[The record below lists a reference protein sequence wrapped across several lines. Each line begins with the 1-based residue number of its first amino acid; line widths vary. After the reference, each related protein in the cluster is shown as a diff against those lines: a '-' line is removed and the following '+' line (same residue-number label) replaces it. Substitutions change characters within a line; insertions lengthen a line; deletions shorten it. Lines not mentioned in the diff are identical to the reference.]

1 MSRVLSC
8 PWILRAA
15 ALSVLGLAGCGRGD
29 TPQVS
34 QLPPVGAA
42 MNAPAE
48 LPQPME
54 PAEPQYVGMSAC
66 GECHAAETAAWT
78 GSHHDLAMAPANDGT
93 VLGDFDDTSF
103 THGGVESRFYRRDGR
118 FFVHT
123 DGPDGELAEFE
134 LKWTFG
140 WDPLQQYLVEFPDG
154 RLQALGV
161 AWDTRAPGAGG
172 QRWFHVYGDEII
184 PAGDELHWT
193 MPAQNWNYM
202 CADCHS
208 TGYRKNYAP
217 ESDTFASTWSDV
229 NVACEACHGPG
240 SVHVARAREA
250 RLAEGHGFP
259 LSFAQPERRRVLREG
274 ATTVSIVGGDEG
286 AMQVESCGRC
296 HARRAPL
303 AADYRHGA
311 PLLDTYLPALLS
323 ESLYFADGQILD
335 EVFEY
340 GSFRQSKMY
349 QAGVVCSDCHEP
361 HSLQLRADGNAV
373 CAQCHVASH
382 YEVSSHS
389 HHEPGPDAPG
399 CVDCHMPARNYM
411 VVDPR
416 RDHSFRVP
424 RPDLSVELGV
434 TNACASCH
442 ADQADEWSAA
452 AVRGWL
458 GRDAQGLQD
467 FAHAFAEGRAGR
479 IAAADSLRRI
489 IADREQP
496 AIVRA
501 TALELLQ
508 SYPGAESLELAALSL
523 EDPDPAV
530 RGAALGLVGET
541 PMEQRLEL
549 LKHRWS
555 DPVLAVRIEAARML
569 AGLDPRGLDENAR
582 RQFAAALDEYIAAQN
597 ASLDRPASRL
607 NLGNLYAQGGDAVL
621 AERQYRAAVALDPS
635 FEPAYVN
642 LADLLFRVGDESA
655 AGAALAEGLAL
666 LPDSALLNHAM
677 GLHQIR
683 LDDTAAAMASLA
695 RAVELAPRNTRLSYV
710 YAVALT
716 DQGRREEAITLLERA
731 HEIREVDQ
739 DVLHALVGVH
749 LQSGNIEAA
758 SVYLSKLQRL
768 RPWDTQIEQLLRRL
782 GNAS

>member
-1 MSRVLSC
+1 MPLTWMLHAV
-8 PWILRAA
+8 
-15 ALSVLGLAGCGRGD
+15 ALLAIALAGCDRGD
-29 TPQVS
+29 APQTS
-34 QLPPVGAA
+34 QLPPAGPGVDT
-42 MNAPAE
+42 PV
-48 LPQPME
+48 E
-54 PAEPQYVGMSAC
+54 PAAPQYVGLAAC
-66 GECHAAETAAWT
+66 GECHVAEMAAWT
-78 GSHHDLAMAPANDGT
+78 GSHHDLAMAPADEIT
-93 VLGDFDDTSF
+93 VLGDFNDVTF
-103 THGGVESRFYRRDGR
+103 EHGGVESRFFRRDRR
-118 FFVHT
+118 FMVHT
-123 DGPDGELAEFE
+123 DGPDGQLAEFE

-154 RLQALGV
+154 RLQALGI
-161 AWDTRAPGAGG
+161 AWDTRAPEAGG
-172 QRWFHVYGDEII
+172 QRWFHVYGDEVI

-208 TGYRKNYAP
+208 TGYEKNYAP
-217 ESDTFASTWSDV
+217 ESDTFASAWSDV
-229 NVACEACHGPG
+229 DVACEACHGPG

-259 LSFAQPERRRVLREG
+259 LSFTQPERRRVLREG
-274 ATTVSIVGGDEG
+274 ATTVSILGGGEG
-286 AMQVESCGRC
+286 AMQVEACGRC

-311 PLLDTYLPALLS
+311 PLLDSYLPALLS

-349 QAGVVCSDCHEP
+349 QAGVVCTDCHEP
-361 HSLQLRADGNAV
+361 HSLQLRADGDAV
-373 CAQCHVASH
+373 CAQCHLPAH
-382 YEVSSHS
+382 YDAASHS
-389 HHEPGPDAPG
+389 HHEPGPGAPG
-399 CVDCHMPARNYM
+399 CIDCHMPARNYM

-442 ADQADEWSAA
+442 ADHPDEWSAA
-452 AVRGWL
+452 AVHGWL

-467 FAHAFAEGRAGR
+467 FAQAFAAGRAGK
-479 IAAADSLRRI
+479 IEAADPLRG
-489 IADREQP
+489 IAGNWEQP

-508 SYPGAESLELAALSL
+508 GYPGPETLELAARSL

-530 RGAALGLVGET
+530 RGAALGLLGAM
-541 PMEQRLEL
+541 PMEQRRARVEG
-549 LKHRWS
+549 RWS

-569 AGLDPRGLDENAR
+569 AGLDPRGLDEVAR
-582 RQFAAALDEYIAAQN
+582 RQFATALEEYIAVQN

-607 NLGNLYAQGGDAVL
+607 NLGNLYSQGGDAGL
-621 AERQYRAAVALDPS
+621 AERQYRAALALDPF

-642 LADLLFRVGDESA
+642 LADLLFRVGEESA
-655 AGAALAEGLAL
+655 AGEVLADGLGV
-666 LPDSALLNHAM
+666 LPDSALLNHAV
-677 GLHQIR
+677 GLHQVR
-683 LDDTAAAMASLA
+683 LADTTAALASLA
-695 RAVELAPRNTRLSYV
+695 RAVELAPQNTRLSYV

-716 DQGRREEAITLLERA
+716 EQGRSEEAITLLERA
-731 HEIREVDQ
+731 HDTREADQ
-739 DVLHALVGVH
+739 DVLHALVGIH

-758 SVYLSKLQRL
+758 STYLRKLQRI

-782 GNAS
+782 EDDSQGR